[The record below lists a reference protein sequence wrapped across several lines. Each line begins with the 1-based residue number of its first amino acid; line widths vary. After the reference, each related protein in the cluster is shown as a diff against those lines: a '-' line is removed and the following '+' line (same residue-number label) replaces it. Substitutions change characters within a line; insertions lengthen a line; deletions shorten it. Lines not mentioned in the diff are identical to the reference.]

1 MPAQILISSCL
12 MSMPVRYDGGSKRCL
27 HPVLARWQDEGR
39 LLWLCPESEGGLPT
53 PRPPAEIT
61 SGASGAGVFLGQA
74 RVLDGKGSDV
84 SAAFVRGAEAAVKAA
99 LAAGIRVAVLK
110 EGSPS
115 CGSAWIADGSFTGVR
130 VAREGVTAAALK
142 AVGVQV
148 FSENQ
153 LDEAA
158 ACLAEI
164 ERAEI
169 ASAESAQQRSTL
181 R

>member
-1 MPAQILISSCL
+1 
-12 MSMPVRYDGGSKRCL
+12 MSL
-27 HPVLARWQDEGR
+27 
-39 LLWLCPESEGGLPT
+39 
-53 PRPPAEIT
+53 
-61 SGASGAGVFLGQA
+61 F
-74 RVLDGKGSDV
+74 
-84 SAAFVRGAEAAVKAA
+84 
-99 LAAGIRVAVLK
+99 
-110 EGSPS
+110 
-115 CGSAWIADGSFTGVR
+115 ADGSFTGVR

-164 ERAEI
+164 ERAEV
-169 ASAESAQQRSTL
+169 ALPESAQQRSTL

>member
-1 MPAQILISSCL
+1 MQQMLISSCL
-12 MSMPVRYDGGSKRCL
+12 MGMPVRYDGGSKRCL
-27 HPVLARWQDEGR
+27 HPVIARWQEEGR

-53 PRPPAEIT
+53 PRLPAEIS
-61 SGASGAGVFLGQA
+61 SGASGADVLRSHA
-74 RVLDGKGSDV
+74 RVVDRDGNDV

-99 LAAGIRVAVLK
+99 TAAGIRVAVLK

-115 CGSAWIADGSFTGVR
+115 CGSAWIADGSFSGVR
-130 VAREGVTAAALK
+130 VTRDGVTAAALK
-142 AVGVQV
+142 AAGVRV

-158 ACLAEI
+158 ACLAAI
-164 ERAEI
+164 ER

>member
-1 MPAQILISSCL
+1 MQQVLISSCL
-12 MSMPVRYDGGSKRCL
+12 MGMPVRYDGGSKRCL
-27 HPVLARWQDEGR
+27 HPVIARWQEEGR

-53 PRPPAEIT
+53 PRLPAEIS
-61 SGASGAGVFLGQA
+61 SGASGADVLRSHA
-74 RVLDGKGSDV
+74 RVVDRDGNDV

-99 LAAGIRVAVLK
+99 TAAGIRVAVLK

-115 CGSAWIADGSFTGVR
+115 CGSAWIADGSFSGVR
-130 VAREGVTAAALK
+130 VTRDGVAAAALK
-142 AVGVQV
+142 AAGVQV

-164 ERAEI
+164 ERAEA
-169 ASAESAQQRSTL
+169 ASAESARLS
-181 R
+181 RDRP